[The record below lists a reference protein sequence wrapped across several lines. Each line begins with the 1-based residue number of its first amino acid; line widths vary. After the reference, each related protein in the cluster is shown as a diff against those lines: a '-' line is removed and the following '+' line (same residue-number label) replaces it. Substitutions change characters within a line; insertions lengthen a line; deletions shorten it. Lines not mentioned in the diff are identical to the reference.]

1 MIYEMSIEGKL
12 PPQQSDKQYVRG
24 EILLCCYLILPVAKS
39 VWIAL
44 IASLIALSIEYVL
57 SI

>member
-12 PPQQSDKQYVRG
+12 PSQQSDKQYVRG

-39 VWIAL
+39 V
-44 IASLIALSIEYVL
+44 
-57 SI
+57 